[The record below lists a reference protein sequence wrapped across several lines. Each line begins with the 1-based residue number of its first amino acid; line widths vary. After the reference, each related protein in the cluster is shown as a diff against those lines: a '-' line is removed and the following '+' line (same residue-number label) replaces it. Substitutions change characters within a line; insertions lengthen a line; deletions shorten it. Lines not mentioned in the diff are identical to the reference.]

1 MAYSVL
7 VAEDQRIARMLIETI
22 LDKSER
28 YTLVQSLESAEG
40 TAELCR
46 ATRIDLVLMD
56 VLFPDGLN
64 GIDAARRIKAVS
76 PHTKV
81 VIMTS
86 MPEVSYLRRAR
97 EAGVDSFWYK
107 EVQEL
112 PLLTLMDRTMAGEH
126 IYPDATPRLNIGSA
140 LSVEF
145 TDREI
150 EVLREILRGL
160 TNAEIAA
167 RLGISENTVK
177 IHVAHMLE
185 KTGYPNRIVLA
196 VQARAL
202 GVVVNDP

>member
-1 MAYSVL
+1 MAYRVL

-22 LDKSER
+22 MDKSER

-46 ATRIDLVLMD
+46 AASIDLALMD

-64 GIDAARRIKAVS
+64 GIDVARRIKAVS

-112 PLLTLMDRTMAGEH
+112 PLLTLMDRTMAGER
-126 IYPDATPRLNIGSA
+126 IYPDATPRLHMGNA

-167 RLGISENTVK
+167 RLGISVNTVK

-202 GVVVNDP
+202 GIVVND